1 MSHKSRLAA
10 LVIDCRCDDL
20 SDHVAFW
27 SGALGYEPVY
37 FDEEP
42 DYVGLGV
49 PGDEVTVILQRVGHD
64 SRVHLDIET
73 DDQEAEVKRLEAL
86 GAKRVADIK
95 RWVVMEAPSGH
106 RFCVVNPQRRDF
118 AANANRWPDNGE
130 DA

>member
-1 MSHKSRLAA
+1 MSHKSRLGAI
-10 LVIDCRCDDL
+10 VIDCQCEDL
-20 SDHVAFW
+20 DEHVRFW
-27 SGALGYEPVY
+27 SGALGNEPTY

-49 PGDEVTVILQRVGHD
+49 PGDEVTVLLQRVKHD

-73 DDQEAEVKRLEAL
+73 DDQEAEVSRLEKL
-86 GAKRVADIK
+86 GAKRVAGIK

-118 AANANRWPDNGE
+118 ADNASQWK

>member
-1 MSHKSRLAA
+1 MPHKSRLGA

-20 SDHVAFW
+20 AEHVTFW
-27 SGALGYEPVY
+27 SRALGYEPVY

-49 PGDEVTVILQRVGHD
+49 PGDEITVLLQRVRHD

-73 DDQEAEVKRLEAL
+73 DDQDAEVSRLERL
-86 GAKRVADIK
+86 GAKRVAAIK
-95 RWVVMEAPSGH
+95 RWMVMEAPSGH
-106 RFCVVNPQRRDF
+106 RFCVVGPQRRKFSD
-118 AANANRWPDNGE
+118 NANPWK